1 MPWERIQEQEA
12 ETDLVTGTE
21 ARNERTKK
29 TDTEKFKQYFLDGM
43 AHESFLG
50 TKPIPKCSDHISLTH
65 LADTPPTTITWQWRG
80 EIIYSLSSRYKN
92 GKILLSFNGALH
104 IPR

>member
-1 MPWERIQEQEA
+1 MGDFTNAVKARGFLTHLSCMPWERIQEQEA

-65 LADTPPTTITWQWRG
+65 LADTPPTTIT
-80 EIIYSLSSRYKN
+80 
-92 GKILLSFNGALH
+92 
-104 IPR
+104 